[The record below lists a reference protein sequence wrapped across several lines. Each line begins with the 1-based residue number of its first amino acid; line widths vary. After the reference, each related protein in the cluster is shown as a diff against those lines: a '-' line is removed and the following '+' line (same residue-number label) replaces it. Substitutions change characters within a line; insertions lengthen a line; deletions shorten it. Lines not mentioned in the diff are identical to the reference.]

1 MTTPAP
7 GELGRSA
14 MGPPGTAEP
23 TLTTTVTSAAPA
35 LGQPEPPAVPAPV
48 GLVDAIAV
56 AVRAVPGVADLH
68 TGAFGEVAT
77 YLPGRRVGG
86 IRLLPGRCEVHVVI
100 RWGSPVLA
108 TAAAI
113 RAAAAA
119 SVTGPVDVTIEDVV
133 VPAASA
139 NPAPANPAQSG
150 PGVAGSRVHDPAGS
164 SPRDPSSVKETL

>member
-1 MTTPAP
+1 MTTSAPGRPGPPAP
-7 GELGRSA
+7 
-14 MGPPGTAEP
+14 
-23 TLTTTVTSAAPA
+23 AAPA
-35 LGQPEPPAVPAPV
+35 PQVE
-48 GLVDAIAV
+48 LVDVIAA
-56 AVRAVPGVADLH
+56 AVRAVPEVANLH

-86 IRLLPGRCEVHVVI
+86 IRLQPERCEIHVVI

-119 SVTGPVDVTIEDVV
+119 SVTGPVDVTIEDVIG
-133 VPAASA
+133 PAEPA
-139 NPAPANPAQSG
+139 NPAPANPAQAG
-150 PGVAGSRVHDPAGS
+150 PGVAGSRVPDPAGS

>member
-1 MTTPAP
+1 MTTSAPGRPGPPAP
-7 GELGRSA
+7 
-14 MGPPGTAEP
+14 
-23 TLTTTVTSAAPA
+23 AAPA
-35 LGQPEPPAVPAPV
+35 PQVE
-48 GLVDAIAV
+48 LVDVIAA
-56 AVRAVPGVADLH
+56 AVRAVPGVANLH

-133 VPAASA
+133 VPAEPA
-139 NPAPANPAQSG
+139 NPAPANPAQAG
-150 PGVAGSRVHDPAGS
+150 PGAAGSRVHDPAGS
-164 SPRDPSSVKETL
+164 SPRDPSSAVRETL

>member
-1 MTTPAP
+1 MTTSAPGRPGPPAP
-7 GELGRSA
+7 
-14 MGPPGTAEP
+14 
-23 TLTTTVTSAAPA
+23 AAPA
-35 LGQPEPPAVPAPV
+35 PQVE
-48 GLVDAIAV
+48 LVDVIAA
-56 AVRAVPGVADLH
+56 AVRAVPGVANLH

-133 VPAASA
+133 VPAEPA
-139 NPAPANPAQSG
+139 NPAPANPAQAG

>member
-1 MTTPAP
+1 MTTSAPGRPGPPAP
-7 GELGRSA
+7 
-14 MGPPGTAEP
+14 
-23 TLTTTVTSAAPA
+23 AAPA
-35 LGQPEPPAVPAPV
+35 PQVE
-48 GLVDAIAV
+48 LVDVIAA
-56 AVRAVPGVADLH
+56 AVRAVPGVANLH

-133 VPAASA
+133 VAAE
-139 NPAPANPAQSG
+139 PANPAQAG

-164 SPRDPSSVKETL
+164 SPRDPSSAVRETL